1 MGLKCSH
8 TLRYRQD
15 DNPSGQGAQP
25 HLERGENPERFVL
38 PCPGIRNGL
47 RTETECHNFTNNGA
61 LHCMQNISPMAIL
74 LITFTN
80 KAAEE
85 LRHRLEEMG
94 LPKVGDM
101 HHDNYKYGLT
111 NDRVVHVRR

>member
-1 MGLKCSH
+1 
-8 TLRYRQD
+8 
-15 DNPSGQGAQP
+15 
-25 HLERGENPERFVL
+25 
-38 PCPGIRNGL
+38 
-47 RTETECHNFTNNGA
+47 
-61 LHCMQNISPMAIL
+61 MQNISPMAIL